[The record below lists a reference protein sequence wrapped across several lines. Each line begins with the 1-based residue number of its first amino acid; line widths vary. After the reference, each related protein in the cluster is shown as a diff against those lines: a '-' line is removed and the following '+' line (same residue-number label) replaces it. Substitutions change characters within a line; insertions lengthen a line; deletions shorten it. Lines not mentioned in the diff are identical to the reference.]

1 MAVPETPQ
9 EKIQHLSKK
18 LQQSI
23 QSRKQLEDDY
33 LRDSQRYSNFVNDL
47 CLALSGVDT
56 ELDTLL
62 HKLRGHLQQ
71 NASAAVLEPIM
82 QKLSD
87 AISQHTI
94 RLQTQLK
101 LTNES
106 IRQALASI
114 KPHDNNSRSKLQRV
128 ASEFEQPTMTVS
140 HYLPLMNQLLAL
152 SYQQPAVKTETQV
165 SQYQS
170 QLLDLLSEVEFS
182 GNAADTLRQMKVA
195 LQKPQ
200 TSETLLAI
208 TLKIMRLVFSNIND
222 ERKSAQHFLKQ
233 LNASLESVQSV
244 LGKTIDHSSDYADQ
258 RVHLNQK
265 LKNGVSEISACVTDA
280 CELYDL
286 KESVGKQL
294 QTLSETLNQH
304 LKLHDEERENFNSNT
319 LEIKQQLRD
328 TEAQVEYYKKELAK
342 QQFRSLQDNL
352 TKLPNRSAFEER
364 LNLEFE
370 RWVKGETQ
378 LTIAVIDVDHFK
390 NINDNFG
397 HIAGD
402 KTLQVIA
409 GTLSKALKE
418 SGFVCRYGGEEFAII
433 FCSDDREAYQH
444 IENARGKV
452 ATIPFKFK
460 SEDIRITVSAGIAK
474 CQYNE
479 DTPLAVF
486 ERADKA
492 LYDAK
497 NSGRNKV
504 MKAK

>member
-1 MAVPETPQ
+1 
-9 EKIQHLSKK
+9 
-18 LQQSI
+18 
-23 QSRKQLEDDY
+23 
-33 LRDSQRYSNFVNDL
+33 
-47 CLALSGVDT
+47 
-56 ELDTLL
+56 
-62 HKLRGHLQQ
+62 
-71 NASAAVLEPIM
+71 
-82 QKLSD
+82 
-87 AISQHTI
+87 
-94 RLQTQLK
+94 
-101 LTNES
+101 
-106 IRQALASI
+106 
-114 KPHDNNSRSKLQRV
+114 
-128 ASEFEQPTMTVS
+128 MTVS

-244 LGKTIDHSSDYADQ
+244 LGKTINHSSDYADQ

-342 QQFRSLQDNL
+342 QQFRSL
-352 TKLPNRSAFEER
+352 
-364 LNLEFE
+364 
-370 RWVKGETQ
+370 
-378 LTIAVIDVDHFK
+378 
-390 NINDNFG
+390 
-397 HIAGD
+397 
-402 KTLQVIA
+402 
-409 GTLSKALKE
+409 LS
-418 SGFVCRYGGEEFAII
+418 R
-433 FCSDDREAYQH
+433 
-444 IENARGKV
+444 
-452 ATIPFKFK
+452 
-460 SEDIRITVSAGIAK
+460 
-474 CQYNE
+474 
-479 DTPLAVF
+479 
-486 ERADKA
+486 
-492 LYDAK
+492 
-497 NSGRNKV
+497 
-504 MKAK
+504 